1 MEHFKFHK
9 SLLQGGGGMKYDS
22 RYLGTENVLIF
33 NISVFHKIS
42 KAGKGSG
49 YLEIPTRCS
58 LMIKDSRFI

>member
-1 MEHFKFHK
+1 
-9 SLLQGGGGMKYDS
+9 MKYDS
-22 RYLGTENVLIF
+22 RYLVTENMLIF
-33 NISVFHKIS
+33 NTSVFHKIS